1 MERGRKKSAG
11 LTDEEG
17 NGCPTLSWQFAK
29 TDIVTAL
36 RIRDRELPGWIVDFG

>member
-1 MERGRKKSAG
+1 MKGLGVMERGRKKSAG

-29 TDIVTAL
+29 KGEGSRVGVA
-36 RIRDRELPGWIVDFG
+36 EPA